1 MSSARGGGRYR
12 RWVRIERQEESAV
25 DRDRVRRL
33 LRDVRAGALGVER
46 ALESL
51 SLAPFESIGHA
62 SVDTHRALRRG
73 FPEVIYG
80 PGKSADQ
87 IVDIVRVL
95 RRAGQTVLVTRV
107 DRDVFERVA
116 QEFPAAE
123 HHALARAVVVRHGRR
138 RAGRPGV
145 TVVTAGT
152 VDVPVGEEAA
162 LTAELTGSEVV
173 RIHDAGVAGLH
184 RLLAHR
190 STLVRSRVIVAV
202 AGMEGALPSVVAGLT
217 SCPVIGV
224 PTSAGYGAGAG
235 GVAALL
241 AMLNSC
247 SAGVSVV
254 NVDNG
259 FGAGYVAGL
268 INRPKPSRARRTG
281 RGKAR

>member
-1 MSSARGGGRYR
+1 M
-12 RWVRIERQEESAV
+12 
-25 DRDRVRRL
+25 DREQVRRL
-33 LRDVRAGALGVER
+33 LRAVRASSIDVDR
-46 ALESL
+46 ALEA
-51 SLAPFESIGHA
+51 LALLPFESLGYA

-87 IVDIVRVL
+87 IVEITRVL
-95 RRAGQTVLVTRV
+95 RRARQTALITRV
-107 DRDVFERVA
+107 ERDVFERVA
-116 QEFPAAE
+116 RDFPTAE
-123 HHALARAVVVRHGRR
+123 HHALARAVVVRSGRR
-138 RAGRPGV
+138 RPGRPGV
-145 TVVTAGT
+145 TVITAGT
-152 VDVPVGEEAA
+152 VDLSVGEEAA
-162 LTAELTGSEVV
+162 LTAELLGSEVA

-190 STLVRSRVIVAV
+190 ETLFRSRVIVAV

-217 SCPVIGV
+217 ACPVIGV

-235 GVAALL
+235 GLAALL

-247 SAGVSVV
+247 AAGVTVV

-268 INRPKPSRARRTG
+268 INQPRAPHPRPTEMAKKRPTR
-281 RGKAR
+281 K